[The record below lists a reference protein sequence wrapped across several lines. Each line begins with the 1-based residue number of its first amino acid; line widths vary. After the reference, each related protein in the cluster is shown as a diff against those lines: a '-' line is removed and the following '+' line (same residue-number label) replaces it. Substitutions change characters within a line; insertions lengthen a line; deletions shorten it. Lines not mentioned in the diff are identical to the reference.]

1 MIYTAD
7 LTELRYTKIETYFRN
22 IAEVINPEYY
32 FNLLSRSQQLDCID
46 YLVNSDNSELAE
58 KLNHFIR

>member
-7 LTELRYTKIETYFRN
+7 LTELRYTKIKEYFRN
-22 IAEVINPEYY
+22 IAEAINPEHY

-46 YLVNSDNSELAE
+46 FLVQNDFADVAE
-58 KLNHFIR
+58 KLNILIR

>member
-7 LTELRYTKIETYFRN
+7 LTELRYTKIEAYFRN

-46 YLVNSDNSELAE
+46 FLVSNDYGDVAE
-58 KLNHFIR
+58 ILNTLIR